1 MKYVASFTDSKG
13 KKITLKDSE
22 KSKTITGFSFK
33 SNSLEDNSIER
44 DRNARC
50 EFTFY
55 GEKWYDGV
63 STTKENKR
71 IYMEALCPYNN
82 EKFRYVIHF
91 LDANNMY
98 EQKPCKL
105 TDDVLIYKIFRV
117 SHKSN
122 EKKYIFL
129 NSYYSRD
136 DIEKYEN
143 IIYCSIIIYYI

>member
-1 MKYVASFTDSKG
+1 MEWESKEIEENMSLLIELATNCVP
-13 KKITLKDSE
+13 ITL
-22 KSKTITGFSFK
+22 G
-33 SNSLEDNSIER
+33 SLLNTFEDMKREYYTSYYER
-44 DRNARC
+44 
-50 EFTFY
+50 
-55 GEKWYDGV
+55 KYDGI

-105 TDDVLIYKIFRV
+105 TDDVLIYKILRV

-122 EKKYIFL
+122 EKKYICL
-129 NSYYSRD
+129 NTFYSKD
-136 DIEKYEN
+136 DIEKYEMVVREKLGGGQ
-143 IIYCSIIIYYI
+143 

>member
-1 MKYVASFTDSKG
+1 MERESKEIEENMSLLIGLATNWVPITSGSLLNTFEDMK
-13 KKITLKDSE
+13 
-22 KSKTITGFSFK
+22 
-33 SNSLEDNSIER
+33 R
-44 DRNARC
+44 DYS
-50 EFTFY
+50 FY

-63 STTKENKR
+63 STTKENR
-71 IYMEALCPYNN
+71 RVYMEALCPYNN

-105 TDDVLIYKIFRV
+105 TDDILIYKIFRV

-122 EKKYIFL
+122 EKKYICL

-136 DIEKYEN
+136 DIEKYEMVVREKLGGGQ
-143 IIYCSIIIYYI
+143 

>member
-1 MKYVASFTDSKG
+1 MEWESEEI
-13 KKITLKDSE
+13 KKNMTFLIELATNCVPITL
-22 KSKTITGFSFK
+22 G
-33 SNSLEDNSIER
+33 SLLNTFEDMKR
-44 DRNARC
+44 DYS
-50 EFTFY
+50 FY

-105 TDDVLIYKIFRV
+105 TDDVLIYKILRV

-136 DIEKYEN
+136 DIEKYEMV
-143 IIYCSIIIYYI
+143 ISEKVEQ

>member
-1 MKYVASFTDSKG
+1 MEWESEEI
-13 KKITLKDSE
+13 KKNMTFLIELATNCVPITL
-22 KSKTITGFSFK
+22 G
-33 SNSLEDNSIER
+33 SLLNTFEDMKR
-44 DRNARC
+44 DYS
-50 EFTFY
+50 FY

-63 STTKENKR
+63 STTKENR
-71 IYMEALCPYNN
+71 RVYMEALCPYNN

-105 TDDVLIYKIFRV
+105 TDDVLIYKILRV

-136 DIEKYEN
+136 DIEKYEMVVRKKLEQ
-143 IIYCSIIIYYI
+143 

>member
-1 MKYVASFTDSKG
+1 MEWESKEIEENMSLLIG
-13 KKITLKDSE
+13 LATNCVPITL
-22 KSKTITGFSFK
+22 G
-33 SNSLEDNSIER
+33 SLLNTFEDMKR
-44 DRNARC
+44 DYS
-50 EFTFY
+50 FY

-71 IYMEALCPYNN
+71 VYMEALCPYNN

-105 TDDVLIYKIFRV
+105 TDDVLIYKILRV

-122 EKKYIFL
+122 EKKYICL
-129 NSYYSRD
+129 NTFYSKD
-136 DIEKYEN
+136 DIEKYEVT
-143 IIYCSIIIYYI
+143 IKQKLE

>member
-1 MKYVASFTDSKG
+1 MEWESKEIEENMSLLIG
-13 KKITLKDSE
+13 LATNCVPITL
-22 KSKTITGFSFK
+22 G
-33 SNSLEDNSIER
+33 SLLNTFEDMKR
-44 DRNARC
+44 DYS
-50 EFTFY
+50 FY

-71 IYMEALCPYNN
+71 VYMEALCPYNN

-105 TDDVLIYKIFRV
+105 TDDVLIYKILRV

-122 EKKYIFL
+122 EKKYICL
-129 NSYYSRD
+129 NTFYSKD
-136 DIEKYEN
+136 DIEKYE
-143 IIYCSIIIYYI
+143 IVVREKLEQ

>member
-1 MKYVASFTDSKG
+1 MEWESKEIEENMSLLIG
-13 KKITLKDSE
+13 LATNCVPITL
-22 KSKTITGFSFK
+22 G
-33 SNSLEDNSIER
+33 SLLNTFEDMKR
-44 DRNARC
+44 DYS
-50 EFTFY
+50 FY

-63 STTKENKR
+63 STTKENR
-71 IYMEALCPYNN
+71 RVYMEALCPYNN

-117 SHKSN
+117 SHKN
-122 EKKYIFL
+122 NKKKYIFL

-136 DIEKYEN
+136 DTEKYEMV
-143 IIYCSIIIYYI
+143 ISKK